1 MPSPTD
7 QKTKDK
13 GPLTNFSVTQIVV
26 AGLAAAT
33 SFALSSQIG
42 IAGSAIGA
50 AIGAVASAAASQV
63 YRNLIDASAE
73 RLRNIGDQGPGG
85 DFSDAAD
92 QATTLMH
99 DPADQTTPWQPASLS
114 GRASIDD
121 VAESGTPIA
130 PREVRYAARAREQ
143 ARIRR
148 RVAVVGAAVG
158 IVAVL
163 AFALITYV
171 ATQGAGIG
179 QTAPERPVAE
189 EHARGEGNE
198 APVAPTDPT
207 PSAPEGTGS
216 ADAQGDASTPG
227 SSGTSGD
234 AGDGSATDGSSDS
247 SSSTGG
253 TSDTGSADGGSSP
266 STGASGTS
274 DATSGSTGADGDA
287 ATGSSG
293 TSGTTTTPTS

>member
-1 MPSPTD
+1 MPSPSD

-33 SFALSSQIG
+33 SFLLSSQIG

-73 RLRNIGDQGPGG
+73 RLRNIGDQAPDGG
-85 DFSDAAD
+85 SPDAAD
-92 QATTLMH
+92 QATALMSG
-99 DPADQTTPWQPASLS
+99 PADQTEPWQPASLS
-114 GRASIDD
+114 GRVSIDD

-148 RVAVVGAAVG
+148 RVAIVGAAVG

-163 AFALITYV
+163 AFALVTYV

-189 EHARGEGNE
+189 EHAQVDGGD
-198 APVAPTDPT
+198 APAEPSSPT
-207 PSAPEGTGS
+207 PSVPEGTDSADSQGEGS
-216 ADAQGDASTPG
+216 ASGST
-227 SSGTSGD
+227 GTSGD
-234 AGDGSATDGSSDS
+234 ASGGSTTDGSTGS
-247 SSSTGG
+247 SSST
-253 TSDTGSADGGSSP
+253 DGGSGSTDGGSAP
-266 STGASGTS
+266 STDASGTS
-274 DATSGSTGADGDA
+274 GATGSTGTGDGA
-287 ATGSSG
+287 ATGSGSSSDA
-293 TSGTTTTPTS
+293 TATPAS